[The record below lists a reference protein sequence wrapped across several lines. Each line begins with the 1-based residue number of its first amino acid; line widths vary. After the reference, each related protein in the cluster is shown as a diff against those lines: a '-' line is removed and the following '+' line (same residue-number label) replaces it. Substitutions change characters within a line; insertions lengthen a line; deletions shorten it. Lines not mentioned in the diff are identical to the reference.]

1 MQMRCSSTPAG
12 KLIHVILDNYRPQA
26 PEDRQWL
33 DRHHRFTVHLVQT
46 LSSWLN
52 ALRQARQMGAQVR
65 VFYSLVDFQV
75 ALNHLVAE
83 HNTNP
88 TPFTWTADPDN
99 IISAVR
105 RGHQLLGSI
114 H

>member
-1 MQMRCSSTPAG
+1 
-12 KLIHVILDNYRPQA
+12 
-26 PEDRQWL
+26 
-33 DRHHRFTVHLVQT
+33 
-46 LSSWLN
+46 
-52 ALRQARQMGAQVR
+52 MGAQVR

-105 RGHQLLGSI
+105 RGHQLLDSI

>member
-1 MQMRCSSTPAG
+1 
-12 KLIHVILDNYRPQA
+12 
-26 PEDRQWL
+26 
-33 DRHHRFTVHLVQT
+33 
-46 LSSWLN
+46 
-52 ALRQARQMGAQVR
+52 MGAQVR

-75 ALNHLVAE
+75 ALNHLFAE